1 MTLEELKDLML
12 KVSMGRRD
20 AAEQVAELL
29 HLLMAMTASN
39 AAIASSLVS
48 IEAQKPKKAAK

>member
-20 AAEQVAELL
+20 AADQVAELL
-29 HLLMAMTASN
+29 FSLLKKQA
-39 AAIASSLVS
+39 
-48 IEAQKPKKAAK
+48 EKPKKAIK